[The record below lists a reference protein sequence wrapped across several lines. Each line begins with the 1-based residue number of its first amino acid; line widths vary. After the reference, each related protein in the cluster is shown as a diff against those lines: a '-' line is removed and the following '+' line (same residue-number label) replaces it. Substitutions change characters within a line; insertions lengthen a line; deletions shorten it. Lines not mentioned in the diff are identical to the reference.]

1 MYDCTQGL
9 RCICFLNFWC
19 RVYSRY
25 LFFYYCVFSFFFFF
39 LMIRRPPRSTRTDTL
54 FPYTTLFRSELAN
67 IWPFVFGYYVAAF
80 VDLGMLGIERFI
92 LSLEAQDHILIRCVL
107 DLFLDRLQTLF
118 DRRHARL
125 ILVAEF
131 TAPNVI
137 FVEAFGLVLGNL
149 PGEEDTTPSKG
160 AALPDCLCSF

>member
-1 MYDCTQGL
+1 MFCSIL
-9 RCICFLNFWC
+9 
-19 RVYSRY
+19 V
-25 LFFYYCVFSFFFFF
+25 VFFFSS
-39 LMIRRPPRSTRTDTL
+39 RRRHTRCALVTSSDVCSSDLRWFGAVRGNSGGRL
-54 FPYTTLFRSELAN
+54 FAFWRRRRKAAVRNLRRAVAGEHYERAN
-67 IWPFVFGYYVAAF
+67 IWPFVFGYDVAAF

-92 LSLEAQDHILIRCVL
+92 LSLEAQDHILIGCVL

-137 FVEAFGLVLGNL
+137 FVEAFRSEKRRVG
-149 PGEEDTTPSKG
+149 KK
-160 AALPDCLCSF
+160 

>member
-1 MYDCTQGL
+1 
-9 RCICFLNFWC
+9 
-19 RVYSRY
+19 
-25 LFFYYCVFSFFFFF
+25 
-39 LMIRRPPRSTRTDTL
+39 
-54 FPYTTLFRSELAN
+54 
-67 IWPFVFGYYVAAF
+67 
-80 VDLGMLGIERFI
+80 MLGIERFI

-137 FVEAFGLVLGNL
+137 FVEAFGLVLGNML
-149 PGEEDTTPSKG
+149 GEEDTNPSKG
-160 AALPDCLCSF
+160 AALHDCLCSFFQFLPREFFGNRPLKPLPLAIARSEERRVGKECVSTCTSRWSTYT